1 MIQPS
6 ILSFHSVMLLGL
18 GERGMSNIYLHIY
31 LPIDLSIYLPIYL
44 STMYLYLFIYLFI
57 YVKGTTIDINYY
69 K

>member
-31 LPIDLSIYLPIYL
+31 LPINLSIYLPIYL
-44 STMYLYLFIYLFI
+44 STMYLSIHLSIYLC
-57 YVKGTTIDINYY
+57 KKDHNRH
-69 K
+69 